1 MQLKT
6 AREALLNEIE
16 TFLARTGMA
25 HTTFGRL
32 CLNDTAFVHRL
43 RSGTDARL
51 DTAER
56 VRKFI
61 SEYEAPRPLGRRR
74 SSENVAA

>member
-1 MQLKT
+1 MTGREQL
-6 AREALLNEIE
+6 LHDIE
-16 TFLARTGMA
+16 TFLGRTGMA
-25 HTTFGRL
+25 ATTFGRL

-56 VRKFI
+56 VRRFI
-61 SEYEAPRPLGRRR
+61 AEYEVPRPLGRN
-74 SSENVAA
+74 EHVAA